1 MYRFSSLIFFTL
13 SILLVSC
20 NSDDNDNISE
30 EQEADAGFFA
40 LQVGNKWTYNYFRV
54 DNQSGELTNLG
65 GTEEVE
71 ITNEESTNGE
81 TIYTVKT
88 TTIDEAN
95 TCSICNHDPLV
106 TTKVKDSLGF
116 LVEVGGEIKF
126 SSISTTDYLVQRQ
139 GFGDIYRVL
148 KDNEVLITVPAGQF
162 SALDNERY
170 AIDSDGNRFDGQDN
184 LYYSEGIGEVRQ
196 TMSTVTLNRIIFEKQ
211 LISYSIQ

>member
-1 MYRFSSLIFFTL
+1 M
-13 SILLVSC
+13 
-20 NSDDNDNISE
+20 
-30 EQEADAGFFA
+30 
-40 LQVGNKWTYNYFRV
+40 
-54 DNQSGELTNLG
+54 
-65 GTEEVE
+65 
-71 ITNEESTNGE
+71 
-81 TIYTVKT
+81 
-88 TTIDEAN
+88 
-95 TCSICNHDPLV
+95 
-106 TTKVKDSLGF
+106 KDSLGF